1 MRQSY
6 SRALPRAWQKTAQIF
21 TALGDP
27 HRQRIVL
34 MFEDEERLS
43 VGQIVA
49 ASPLSRSAVA
59 HHLRV
64 MREAGVLQCAKVG
77 REVWYWPEPDAIR
90 AALGAVRE
98 YLDDAFPARRA
109 VSSAW
114 RRR

>member
-6 SRALPRAWQKTAQIF
+6 ARALPRAWQKTARIF
-21 TALGDP
+21 MALGDS

-34 MFEDEERLS
+34 MFDEDERLS

-64 MREAGVLQCAKVG
+64 LREAGVLQCEKIG
-77 REVWYWPEPDAIR
+77 KEVWYWPEPTNVR
-90 AALGAVRE
+90 SALDAVRE
-98 YLDDAFPARRA
+98 YLDDQFPARK
-109 VSSAW
+109 VS
-114 RRR
+114 

>member
-6 SRALPRAWQKTAQIF
+6 SRALPRAWQKTARIF

-34 MFEDEERLS
+34 MFEEHERLS

-64 MREAGVLQCAKVG
+64 LRDAGVLSCEKIG
-77 REVWYWPEPDAIR
+77 KEVWYWPEPIHVR
-90 AALGAVRE
+90 AALDAVRE
-98 YLDDAFPARRA
+98 YLDNEFPLRAARR
-109 VSSAW
+109 
-114 RRR
+114 